1 MNIVTLTLNPA
12 FDLHCYAED
21 FKAEKENFAEIVSF
35 DAGGKGVNISRAL
48 CSNGVENTA
57 VIIVGKENGERFLN
71 DLEGDV
77 CNIIAIEAE
86 GRIRENI
93 TVHTNGESETR
104 ISFSGFKA
112 ERGVL
117 DKLYEKTS
125 GIINGESIVTLTGSL
140 SKGMDLSSVKD
151 LVMKW
156 KEMGAKI
163 VIDSRS
169 FSLSDLME
177 VKPFLIKPNR
187 EEISN
192 YLGRDISDF
201 DEVVSSAKE
210 IFSSGIENVMISLG
224 SKGALLVC
232 REGVF
237 TAKPPACTPV
247 STIGAG
253 DSSIAGFV
261 AAVKEGK
268 GALDCLR
275 NAMAYGNA
283 ACLTEG
289 TRPPDRQKV
298 QEIIK
303 NVAIEIKE

>member
-12 FDLHCYAED
+12 FDVHCYCENFQD
-21 FKAEKENFAEIVSF
+21 EKENFAEITSF

-48 CSNGVENTA
+48 CENGVKNTA
-57 VIIVGKENGERFLN
+57 VIIVGKENGQRFLD
-71 DLEGDV
+71 DLKDDI
-77 CNIIAIEAE
+77 CNIEPIFAE

-93 TVHTNGESETR
+93 TVHTNEKSETR
-104 ISFSGFKA
+104 ISFSGFESNEEVIKA
-112 ERGVL
+112 L
-117 DKLYEKTS
+117 SEKCDEL
-125 GIINGESIVTLTGSL
+125 IDGESIVTVTGSL
-140 SKGMDLSSVKD
+140 LNNMSVADIKA
-151 LVMKW
+151 LILKW
-156 KEMGAKI
+156 KQKGAKV

-169 FSLSDLME
+169 FSLSDLVE
-177 VKPFLIKPNR
+177 VKPFLIKPNG
-187 EEISN
+187 EEISK
-192 YLGRDISDF
+192 YLGKEVKGFEDIID
-201 DEVVSSAKE
+201 SATKL
-210 IFSSGIENVMISLG
+210 FKDGIENVMVSLG

-232 REGVF
+232 SEGAF
-237 TAKPPACTPV
+237 IATPPGCTPI

-268 GALDCLR
+268 SAVDCLK

-298 QEIIK
+298 QEIVGI
-303 NVAIEIKE
+303 VATKKI

>member
-12 FDLHCYAED
+12 YDIHCFANNFES
-21 FKAEKENFAEIVSF
+21 EKENFADIISK

-48 CSNGVENTA
+48 CANGVENTA
-57 VIIVGKENGERFLN
+57 VIVVGDQNGDEFLASLK
-71 DLEGDV
+71 DDI
-77 CNIIAIEAE
+77 CNICPITLK

-93 TVHTNGESETR
+93 TVHTNGASETR
-104 ISFSGFKA
+104 ISFAGFKVDQSLLEQVKSA
-112 ERGVL
+112 TA
-117 DKLYEKTS
+117 DKI
-125 GIINGESIVTLTGSL
+125 GGESIVTFTGSL
-140 SKGMDLSSVKD
+140 PCGLSAQSAKS
-151 LVMKW
+151 LLCEW
-156 KEMGAKI
+156 KEKGAKI

-169 FSLSDLME
+169 FSLSDLVE
-177 VKPFLIKPNR
+177 IKPFLIKPNQ
-187 EEISN
+187 EEISQ
-192 YLGRDISDF
+192 YLGREISSF
-201 DEVVSSAKE
+201 DEVISSAKE
-210 IFSSGIENVMISLG
+210 LYKSGIENVMISLG

-232 REGVF
+232 GEGVF
-237 TAKPPACTPV
+237 TATPPKCTPI

-268 GALDCLR
+268 GELDCLK

-283 ACLTEG
+283 ACFTEG

-303 NVAIEIKE
+303 NVATEIKG